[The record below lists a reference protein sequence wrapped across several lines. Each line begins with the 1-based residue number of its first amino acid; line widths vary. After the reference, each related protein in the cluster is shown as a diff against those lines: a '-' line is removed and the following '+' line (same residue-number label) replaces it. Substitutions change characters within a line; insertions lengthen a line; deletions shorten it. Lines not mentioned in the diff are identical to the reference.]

1 MIKNFLK
8 VEVDYPLYRG
18 GQPNTQADWDS
29 LWALGIKRVIKLNM
43 DYEGADAVPATVPL
57 MKCPIDLIHMMV
69 GGIDQ
74 QAIVDTV
81 GFIDSGTFVHCT
93 HGQDRTGL
101 IIAIYRLT
109 KCDWSKKKAQQEML
123 KLGFHKEML
132 GLWRFWKKWA

>member
-1 MIKNFLK
+1 
-8 VEVDYPLYRG
+8 
-18 GQPNTQADWDS
+18 
-29 LWALGIKRVIKLNM
+29 M

-57 MKCPIDLIHMMV
+57 MKCQIDFIHMMV

-74 QAIVDTV
+74 QAIADTV
-81 GFIDSGTFVHCT
+81 GFIGSGTFVHCT

-109 KCDWSKKKAQQEML
+109 KCGWSKKKAQREML

-132 GLWRFWKKWA
+132 GLWRFWKAWA